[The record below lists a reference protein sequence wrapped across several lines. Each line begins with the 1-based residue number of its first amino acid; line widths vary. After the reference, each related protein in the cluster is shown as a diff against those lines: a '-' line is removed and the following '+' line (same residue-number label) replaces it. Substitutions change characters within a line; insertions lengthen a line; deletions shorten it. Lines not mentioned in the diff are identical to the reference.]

1 MSKEHL
7 SNYLNDHLAG
17 SVVAIE
23 VLERLAEDAADL
35 RPFVTQLKKDI
46 EADQSQLVRLMERLD
61 IEQSRLRKAGGW
73 IAEHIAEAKLE
84 MDDPDSGDLRRLE
97 RLEALVLGI
106 AGKSVLWR
114 GLEAASAADE
124 RLRGPDYEQ
133 LSERAREQLQ
143 RVEKLR
149 IAAARSALTLAA

>member
-23 VLERLAEDAADL
+23 ILERLAEDATDL
-35 RPFVTQLKKDI
+35 APFVANLRKDI
-46 EADQSQLVRLMERLD
+46 EADQTQLVRLMDRLD

-84 MDDPDSGDLRRLE
+84 MEDPETGDLRRLE
-97 RLEALVLGI
+97 RLEALVLGM

-114 GLEAASAADE
+114 GLQAASVEDE
-124 RLRGPDYEQ
+124 RLRGPDYED
-133 LSERAREQLQ
+133 LALRAKEQLQ

-149 IAAARSALTLAA
+149 IEAARSALTLAA